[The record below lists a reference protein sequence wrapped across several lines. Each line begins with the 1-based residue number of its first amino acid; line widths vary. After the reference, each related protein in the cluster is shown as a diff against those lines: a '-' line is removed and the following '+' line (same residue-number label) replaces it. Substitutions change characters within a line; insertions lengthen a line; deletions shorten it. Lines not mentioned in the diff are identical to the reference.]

1 MPLPDSKIG
10 CMYSVLRFD
19 LLILPP
25 TWRTS
30 FSSINGSR
38 LLILLELC
46 RLTFSPCLILKRLLI
61 SSLKYL
67 LWCNLIMVVAS
78 SVSLQHS
85 RKMGILDQRY
95 LKNFFPLILS
105 LSLQMYFFTYAS
117 VLLILIQQDILS
129 SSVSN
134 ILCFS
139 MPIAFTVTFL
149 LTSRSSSF
157 GGWSSALIVHS
168 DSGFQ
173 KKAGPLKQRVNLLT
187 FVACKSLEPS
197 SARLFFHEMYFHCFI
212 FEFSPLLSGSC

>member
-1 MPLPDSKIG
+1 
-10 CMYSVLRFD
+10 
-19 LLILPP
+19 
-25 TWRTS
+25 
-30 FSSINGSR
+30 
-38 LLILLELC
+38 
-46 RLTFSPCLILKRLLI
+46 
-61 SSLKYL
+61 
-67 LWCNLIMVVAS
+67 MVVAS
-78 SVSLQHS
+78 SVSLQHL

-139 MPIAFTVTFL
+139 RPIAFTVTFF

>member
-1 MPLPDSKIG
+1 
-10 CMYSVLRFD
+10 
-19 LLILPP
+19 
-25 TWRTS
+25 
-30 FSSINGSR
+30 
-38 LLILLELC
+38 
-46 RLTFSPCLILKRLLI
+46 
-61 SSLKYL
+61 
-67 LWCNLIMVVAS
+67 MVVAS
-78 SVSLQHS
+78 SVSLQHL

-139 MPIAFTVTFL
+139 MPIAFTVTFF

-168 DSGFQ
+168 DFQ

>member
-1 MPLPDSKIG
+1 
-10 CMYSVLRFD
+10 
-19 LLILPP
+19 
-25 TWRTS
+25 
-30 FSSINGSR
+30 
-38 LLILLELC
+38 
-46 RLTFSPCLILKRLLI
+46 
-61 SSLKYL
+61 
-67 LWCNLIMVVAS
+67 MVVAS
-78 SVSLQHS
+78 SVSLQHL

-95 LKNFFPLILS
+95 LKYFFPLILS
-105 LSLQMYFFTYAS
+105 LSLQIYFFTYAS

-139 MPIAFTVTFL
+139 MPIAFTVTFF